1 MATKRKLVKVNNRV
15 KEVIDPVVSGAAVWG
30 SISGTLSSQSDLQS
44 ALNTKQASYA
54 ILSTLGLLANASG
67 VLSNNGAGV
76 LSWATPASGTVTSV
90 GISSTDLSVSGS
102 PITTSGSI
110 TLDIN
115 NNAVTY
121 AKFQQVAALSVVGNG
136 TNAIA
141 NASAITG
148 TANQVLVVNGAGTS
162 LAFGQVNL
170 SSANA
175 VTGTLGE
182 GKGGTGNNSYAI
194 GDLLYASGATALSKL
209 ADVSVGSYLRSG
221 GVTTAPLW
229 STLKLPNSATQYYV
243 PYPATANNYNES
255 SNFQFDGTNL
265 SVGGASS
272 SHRFNLIAGTLGDQK
287 SALNITAT
295 FPTSP
300 TTHNNYGVNM
310 VITSAGS
317 ASFNQY
323 ALNAQLAAGYTGS
336 LSTYAIRAVNSAA
349 GTGTFE
355 PFVANTS
362 LAYNAAIAATSIT
375 STSGSNFGYWNLSRS
390 GAVNCAM
397 FGLVDLSRSNGKN
410 YGVFGNVNAATSG
423 TSINVGTIGVAI
435 NGSVMVGG
443 FFGLL
448 SSVPTLTSSALICD
462 NGSQTSDI
470 FVARDNGTAK
480 WSIVD
485 GGNTTWA
492 DAVNM
497 VFNAT
502 TGTKIGTA
510 TTQKIGVWNATPI
523 VQPTNAVAAATFV
536 ANTSAIVDD
545 TATFDGYT
553 IGQVVK
559 ALRNIGL
566 LA

>member
-1 MATKRKLVKVNNRV
+1 MPQPKKKRRLVSLNGKLQQIV
-15 KEVIDPVVSGAAVWG
+15 EVEEAFDVAFDDTI
-30 SISGTLSSQSDLQS
+30 
-44 ALNTKQASYA
+44 
-54 ILSTLGLLANASG
+54 ASG
-67 VLSNNGAGV
+67 ETTVQGAIEWLAANSGGV
-76 LSWATPASGTVTSV
+76 
-90 GISSTDLSVSGS
+90 TDGDKGDITVSGS
-102 PITTSGSI
+102 GATWTI
-110 TLDIN
+110 DN
-115 NNAVTY
+115 NVVTY

-136 TNAIA
+136 TNALA
-141 NASAITG
+141 NASEITG

-170 SSANA
+170 SSPSARM
-175 VTGTLGE
+175 GTLPATN
-182 GKGGTGNNSYAI
+182 GGTGINTWTTGELI
-194 GDLLYASGATALSKL
+194 QATASNTLSAL
-209 ADVSVGSYLRSG
+209 ASVSAGSYLRSG
-221 GVTTAPLW
+221 GVTTASAW
-229 STLKLPNSATQYYV
+229 STLKLPNTATQYYV
-243 PYPATANNYNES
+243 PYPATSNNYNES
-255 SNFQFDGTNL
+255 SNLQFDGTNL

-272 SHRFNLIAGTLGDQK
+272 SHRVNVIAGTLTDQK
-287 SALNITAT
+287 AALNITAT
-295 FPTSP
+295 HPTSP
-300 TTHNNYGVNM
+300 TTHNNFGVNM

-423 TSINVGTIGVAI
+423 TSVNVGTIGVAI

-448 SSVPTLTSSALICD
+448 SSVPTLTSAALMCD
-462 NGSQTSDI
+462 NGSQAVDI

-510 TTQKIGVWNATPI
+510 TTQKISLWNAAPI
-523 VQPTNAVAAATFV
+523 VQPTTAVAAATFV
-536 ANTSAIVDD
+536 ANTSAIAND

-559 ALRNIGL
+559 ALRNFGL